1 MLRFEAFTTAA
12 RRTFSPLAQDVG
24 REIGRKLSKSLV
36 NFAQSAFRRLAND
49 LFVRMVL
56 KSLWWRGSLSVQSF
70 DGPYSFLTCFPSVIC
85 FLSVTCILSVTC
97 FLFVT

>member
-56 KSLWWRGSLSVQSF
+56 KSLWWRGSTKETRIGRWSELRGEDVKE
-70 DGPYSFLTCFPSVIC
+70 PLT
-85 FLSVTCILSVTC
+85 TEGTDQER
-97 FLFVT
+97 